1 MGLRTISDRSKF
13 IGIYI
18 LLLLKVILLRV
29 FVFGETGWKSLPAEA
44 LSILVLFCA
53 VELIFSVKRKG
64 IVYQIFNFLFS
75 FLLFAVTLYY
85 AHFGTVPTYVV
96 LSELNQVPQIRA
108 SVNALL
114 RPEQFLYF
122 ADFAVLALWRT
133 VSLVLAR
140 RKSRRGGLRFQ
151 TADVRPLR
159 SGRIWKLSVAVVMI
173 ISIAISVVSVRSG
186 GKVDNELFRAE
197 KIGLLN
203 FQVDAALRNY
213 EEEKMIAEGNLQE
226 TKTKISDLQASYPY
240 RDDSQAGGNGALK
253 PQYFGAAKG
262 KNLIVIQM
270 ESFQNFPIHLSVGG
284 QEVTPVLNGL
294 IKEGVYFPHVFQQI
308 GPGNTSDAEFMSN
321 TSIYPTAAVA
331 MSKGYGNRELP
342 SLPRL
347 LQKHGYVANTFH
359 INNVTFWDRNKL
371 YPALN
376 FDQYYDKPYYNND
389 QFNNFGASDEEM
401 YRVGMEKLSEIHR
414 QGKSFYAQFVTTSS
428 HSPFTV
434 PEDRRQIKLTSDL
447 EGTNLGNYITAVN
460 YTDYAIGKLIGQL
473 KEANMWD
480 DTMLVIYG
488 DHFGLQPSD
497 TSAEEIKSKLGIPY
511 DNIISRFNIPFI
523 VHIPGQN
530 LGITSD
536 QSGGQVDMMPTMANL
551 LGISLN
557 DEGFTA
563 LGQDLLNIDHNVFGM
578 RYYLPTGSFF
588 NDEILFMPG
597 QGFDD
602 GSAIS
607 LDTLQPVSDF
617 SSYRNDYDYVTQLMK
632 LSDEYVK
639 LLPKRH

>member
-1 MGLRTISDRSKF
+1 MGIRALSNRSKF
-13 IGIYI
+13 IGMYI

-29 FVFGETGWKSLPAEA
+29 LVYGKLGWNGFLAEA

-53 VELIFSVKRKG
+53 VELIFPVKRKG
-64 IVYQIFNFLFS
+64 VVYQIFNFLFS

-122 ADFAVLALWRT
+122 ADFVVLVVWGI
-133 VSLVLAR
+133 VSLLLTR
-140 RKSRRGGLRFQ
+140 RKSAREGLRFQ
-151 TADVRPLR
+151 TAVVKRLR
-159 SGRIWKLSVAVVMI
+159 SGWIWKLGIAVVMI
-173 ISIAISVVSVRSG
+173 VSVVISAASVRTGS
-186 GKVDNELFRAE
+186 KIDNELFRAE

-226 TKTKISDLQASYPY
+226 TKSKISDLQSTYPY
-240 RDDSQAGGNGALK
+240 RVDSQVNGNGELE

-284 QEVTPVLNGL
+284 QEITPVLNGL
-294 IKEGVYFPHVFQQI
+294 IKEGIYFPHVFQQI

-347 LQKHGYVANTFH
+347 LQKQGYVANTFH

-376 FDQYYDKPYYNND
+376 FNQYYDKPYYNND
-389 QFNNFGASDEEM
+389 HFNNFGASDEEM
-401 YRVGMEKLSEIHR
+401 YRVGMEQLSELHQ

-434 PEDRRQIKLTSDL
+434 PEDRRQIKLTADL

-460 YTDYAIGKLIGQL
+460 YTDYAIGKLIEQL
-473 KEANMWD
+473 KEADMWD

-497 TSAEEIKSKLGIPY
+497 TSAEEIKSRLGIPY

-551 LGISLN
+551 LGISLK

-597 QGFDD
+597 QGFED

-617 SSYRNDYDYVTQLMK
+617 SNYRSDYDYVTQLMK